1 MNKKII
7 KLFRYSKIYGIS
19 RALIKVASRTRIKFF
34 LPNFKRKRFISLIG
48 CGQFGFST
56 ISYFLYFNGK
66 SNFLDCYDTN
76 LYNSKSLCHFFGF
89 QKVIKNI
96 DDLFLNK
103 KCKLVYIASNHN
115 SHTEYAIKALTNN
128 IDVYIEK
135 PISVS
140 NIQFNLLLKAY
151 KSSSSNIYVGY
162 NRPFSGAIKKLS
174 PYFSDNPFSINCFI
188 SGHLIEKDH
197 WYRDSNEGT
206 RICGNMGHWIDLSI
220 HLFNT
225 RGSIPSKYNIS
236 ISQANALEPDD
247 NLVVSISTDRND
259 IVSIML
265 SARSEPFEGI
275 NETIN
280 ILNGELIAKIDDFRS
295 LSIWKNETFK
305 KVKFSPKDV
314 GHKSA
319 ILQPFTDKKRKI
331 EEVLVSTKLM
341 LEIKNMIIEKRLNKT
356 IKINEI

>member
-1 MNKKII
+1 MLNKII

-34 LPNFKRKRFISLIG
+34 LPNFKRRRFISLIG

-56 ISYFLYFNGK
+56 ISYFLYFNSK

-76 LYNSKSLCHFFGF
+76 LDNSKSLAYFFGF
-89 QKVIKNI
+89 QKIIKNI

-103 KCKLVYIASNHN
+103 KCKLIYIASNHH
-115 SHTEYAIKALTNN
+115 SHTDYAIKALKNN

-140 NIQFNLLLKAY
+140 NIQFNLLLNTY
-151 KSSSSNIYVGY
+151 KSSSSIIYVGY
-162 NRPFSGAIKKLS
+162 NRPFSGAIKKLL
-174 PYFSDNPFSINCFI
+174 PYLSDNSFSINCFI

-197 WYRDSNEGT
+197 WYRDSKEGT

-225 RGSIPSKYNIS
+225 RGSIPSKYTIS
-236 ISQANALEPDD
+236 ISQANVIEPDD
-247 NLVVSISTDRND
+247 NLVVSISTERND

-265 SARSEPFEGI
+265 SARCEPFEGI

-295 LSIWKNETFK
+295 LSIWNNEKFK
-305 KVKFSPKDV
+305 KIKFSPKDV

-319 ILQPFTDKKRKI
+319 ILQPFSNKKRKV
-331 EEVLVSTKLM
+331 EEILVSTRLM
-341 LEIKNMIIEKRLNKT
+341 LEIKNMIIEQRLNET
-356 IKINEI
+356 IIINNI